1 MIIASSNINMTSQHS
16 LVEQETRQESLK
28 TWRDGQP
35 AQELTTRQD
44 QLHISEQAQSL
55 WEEQSQGQSQ
65 SQSVEWTQSLTQ
77 ARIQVQEQR
86 AQSVVG
92 TSGASVYELSDADKQ
107 KIALLEKMIEMLTG
121 KKYKLRVLDPEALKA
136 GQASANLSQQG
147 GNVTALQATQTV
159 APAKHYGWGLSYNLH
174 QTRTEQETTTM
185 QTSGVVKTANGRQI
199 NFAMDVSMSRQFES
213 KLDVS
218 VRAGDQ
224 PVDPLVINLSGAPG
238 TLTDQKYSFD
248 IDSDGSA
255 EQISFAGS
263 GSGFLALDRNNDG
276 KINDGGE
283 LFGPESGNGF
293 SDLAQL
299 DGDGNNWIDEN
310 DAVFDKLRIWTKDE
324 SGQDQLVALGQA
336 GVGAIY
342 LGNVSTEFAVK
353 DAANEQQ
360 GQVRRSGMFLRENGT
375 AGVVQQ
381 IDLAV

>member
-35 AQELTTRQD
+35 AQELTTKQD

-55 WEEQSQGQSQ
+55 WEEQSQTQSRSQ
-65 SQSVEWTQSLTQ
+65 SQEWTQSLMQ

-107 KIALLEKMIEMLTG
+107 KIALIEKMIEMLTG
-121 KKYKLRVLDPEALKA
+121 KKYKLRVLDPTALKA
-136 GQASANLSQQG
+136 GQDSVNLSQQG
-147 GNVTALQATQTV
+147 TNGTAVQTTQA
-159 APAKHYGWGLSYNLH
+159 APAKHFGWGLSYDLH

-185 QTSGVVKTANGRQI
+185 QTSGVVKTADGRQI
-199 NFAMDVSMSRQFES
+199 SFAMDVSMSRQFES

-283 LFGPESGNGF
+283 LFGPQSGNGF

-310 DAVFDKLRIWTKDE
+310 DVVFDKLRIWTKDE
-324 SGQDQLVALGQA
+324 AGQDQLVALGQA

-342 LGNVSTEFAVK
+342 LGNVATEFAVK

-375 AGVVQQ
+375 AGVMQQ

>member
-1 MIIASSNINMTSQHS
+1 MIITSSNMSMAGQHS
-16 LVEQETRQESLK
+16 LVEQESRQESLK

-35 AQELTTRQD
+35 TQELTTRQD
-44 QLHISEQAQSL
+44 QLKISAQAQSL
-55 WEEQSQGQSQ
+55 WAEQSQ
-65 SQSVEWTQSLTQ
+65 SQVQSQVQ
-77 ARIQVQEQR
+77 ASIQVQSQEG
-86 AQSVVG
+86 QSVAG
-92 TSGASVYELSDADKQ
+92 TRTASVYELSDADQQ
-107 KIALLEKMIEMLTG
+107 KVALIERMIEMLTG
-121 KKYKLRVLDPEALKA
+121 KKVKLRVLDPSAWANK
-136 GQASANLSQQG
+136 QAAVNFSQQG
-147 GNVTALQATQTV
+147 TNGTAVQTIQA
-159 APAKHYGWGLSYNLH
+159 APAKHFGWGLSYDLH

-185 QTSGVVKTANGRQI
+185 QTSGVVKTADGRQI

-213 KLDVS
+213 RLDIS

-255 EQISFAGS
+255 EQISFAGA

-310 DAVFDKLRIWTKDE
+310 DAIFDKLRIWTKDE

-353 DAANEQQ
+353 DAANDLQ

-375 AGVVQQ
+375 AGVMQQ